1 MTESTDDVLLE
12 TEDKMDKAVQHLQT
26 GLAGLRTGKAS
37 TSLVDGITADC
48 YGAPTRLNHMAV
60 ISTPEPRLI
69 VIKPFDPSTLPAI
82 EKAILAANIGVT
94 PLNDGR
100 LIRVPIPELSEERR
114 KELVKVANRL
124 GEEARVA
131 VRAVRREANDAIKAL
146 EKNAEISLD
155 DRDVALEEVQSATD
169 AHVKKIDEMIASKEK
184 DILTV

>member
-60 ISTPEPRLI
+60 ISTPEPRLYH
-69 VIKPFDPSTLPAI
+69 IKPFDPSTLPAI

-114 KELVKVANRL
+114 KELVKVANRM

-131 VRAVRREANDAIKAL
+131 IRAVRREANDSTKAL
-146 EKNAEISLD
+146 ERDSAISEDECTLTLNEIQKYT
-155 DRDVALEEVQSATD
+155 DRY
-169 AHVKKIDEMIASKEK
+169 VKKADDLIAAKEK
-184 DILTV
+184 EILAV